1 MFIMKKTKR
10 ILFFLIL
17 VLYTYS
23 CTTEKKG
30 ELKTYELSK
39 AVFSQ
44 SPQSDF
50 TPLVEILDY
59 VKLSNDTLLGNIN
72 KYWVDSDGDI
82 IVNASNGFFRFDSKG
97 KYLNFIGVPGKGPN
111 EYASGFG
118 FNAVYSDGRLFTESM
133 NRKMNG
139 YTKQGDFI
147 REAEVPFS
155 EGRMA
160 NNFITDRTAFFDG
173 GFLCYSYEEK
183 QPKRLMIFDKD
194 FNLVKKYPEGEWV
207 STPTT
212 GSALG
217 CGTFWHFNNH
227 INFYGFGN
235 DTVFRVTMDGLSPE
249 CIFETDNEDLSSAKI
264 QTSLRIYDVFE
275 TQDDLVLF
283 VMHRKHNYDGV
294 IHINKNTG
302 VSSYYDFADMNLF
315 SEILLTQFSI
325 QKGNIYVLAN
335 AVSLLDLQSEDNCP
349 DIIRNMRIE
358 ESDNPI
364 LLKLKFQN

>member
-212 GSALG
+212 GSRIGGAY
-217 CGTFWHFNNH
+217 FSQFNNV
-227 INFYGFGN
+227 INFYEHGN
-235 DTVFRVTMDGLSPE
+235 DTVYQVTMENLIPNYVLKSDQILTNSDDRFNVMG
-249 CIFETDNEDLSSAKI
+249 IFETEYYIWVFVWRHNPAYNALITFDKETGDSESYDLNNSNPVDKMLLS
-264 QTSLRIYDVFE
+264 RDRVYNDVFYAMPDAMTCMEAQNEE
-275 TQDDLVLF
+275 TCPE
-283 VMHRKHNYDGV
+283 
-294 IHINKNTG
+294 IIKNI
-302 VSSYYDFADMNLF
+302 DFAEN
-315 SEILLTQFSI
+315 
-325 QKGNIYVLAN
+325 
-335 AVSLLDLQSEDNCP
+335 
-349 DIIRNMRIE
+349 
-358 ESDNPI
+358 DNPV
-364 LLKLKFQN
+364 LLKLKFRD